1 MGTYNPVI
9 VLIVNIF
16 RVLLIKKVMDVFLSV
31 DDIEKKSLKIGMG
44 IYCVLTTVMYSIFQ
58 VSVVYEVC
66 NCLGITG
73 LTCFYQ
79 EIWKKRLW
87 VSLVL
92 FSLDMAN
99 SLIVFFVFGD
109 LAKFQQPAI
118 QVLLLLICTTLINHI
133 SNSSDRMNLA
143 SEGKEMAFDRKQTLL
158 LLVIPTMSVIILSVL
173 MIGELE
179 KMLAILIC
187 GCMLIINI
195 SVFYLYNIL
204 IENYMNLRD
213 SDIYKQQTYAYQN
226 QIEVIMESQNRVRAL
241 KHDMKNHILALQAL
255 VQKNELR
262 ETNEY
267 LDSMQN
273 FMNNPQEYVKTG
285 NDTIDSLLNYK
296 IQKAKEVLNVV
307 DVKINIPENL
317 SLRSFDL
324 NVVLGNL
331 LDNAIDASGE
341 TEDKQMK
348 ISIRLDKG
356 ILFLNICNSCQGIA
370 DGKRFFLE
378 TTKVDKL
385 NHGVGLKNVRRIV
398 EKYHGD
404 MEFICENGVME
415 ADIMMYVKEM

>member
-1 MGTYNPVI
+1 MVTYNWVI
-9 VLIVNIF
+9 VLIVNIL

-44 IYCVLTTVMYSIFQ
+44 IYCVLNTVIYCIFQ
-58 VSVVYEVC
+58 ISVIYEIC
-66 NCLGITG
+66 NCLGIIG

-109 LAKFQQPAI
+109 LAQFQQTAI
-118 QVLLLLICTTLINHI
+118 QALLLLICTNIINHI
-133 SNSSDRMNLA
+133 SNSTDKLNFA
-143 SEGKEMAFDRKQTLL
+143 SKGKEMAFDRKQTLL
-158 LLVIPTMSVIILSVL
+158 LLVIPAMSVIMLSVL

-179 KMLAILIC
+179 KIFAILIC

-213 SDIYKQQTYAYQN
+213 NDIYKQQTYAYQN

-241 KHDMKNHILALQAL
+241 KHDMRNHILALQAL

-262 ETNEY
+262 GTDEY
-267 LDSMQN
+267 LDSMQK

-296 IQKAKEVLNVV
+296 IQKANEVLNEV
-307 DVKINIPENL
+307 DAKINIPENL
-317 SLRSFDL
+317 NLRSFDL

-331 LDNAIDASGE
+331 LDNAIDASMQ

-356 ILFLNICNSCQGIA
+356 VLFLNIRNSCQGIA
-370 DGKRFFLE
+370 DGKRIFLE
-378 TTKVDKL
+378 TTKADKM
-385 NHGVGLKNVRRIV
+385 NHGIGLKNVRRIV

-404 MEFICENGVME
+404 MEFICENGSME
-415 ADIMMYVKEM
+415 TDIMMYIKEM